1 MSELP
6 ITWTTTPLLKAIE
19 LHDSRRIPL
28 NASERA
34 KRKGSYPYY
43 GANGLV
49 DHVDDYIFDGEYVL
63 LAEDGGNFDKP
74 ERGVAYEVSGKF
86 WVNNHAHILKPRGE
100 MPPRLL
106 RYWLN
111 AIDWMPYVGGTTRAK
126 LTQAGMAQVSI
137 PIPPLSEQRRIVA
150 KLDSLTGRTA
160 RAREELG
167 RIPRL
172 IRKYKETLL
181 SAAFGGDFCRPEDRD
196 GFETRPFS
204 YAIQSTF
211 YGPRFSKDSYDAD
224 GVMTL
229 RTTDFDDAGNIRPK
243 SPPAVKVSE
252 KDFEKWGLIDGDLL
266 VTRTGSIGKC
276 AVYSSELG
284 PALPSAYLIRTRL
297 NKAVIRPRFA
307 LLFLISPS
315 GQDQL
320 GLGITAVT
328 QPNINASVIDNL
340 KLPIPC
346 LRVQDE
352 IIYRIETAFVWLD
365 RITAEHANACRL
377 LPKLDQAILAKAF
390 RGELVP
396 QDQHLTEPNITPA
409 AKEKAVVLA

>member
-1 MSELP
+1 VSELP